1 MGTALAKRGARVGR
15 EKCLHIHT
23 DSLQSDRLVETK
35 RLCWNAASGTAAG
48 QWPADYRH
56 ECRPGVPGEGCRGVN
71 PMHGMCPV
79 QKA

>member
-1 MGTALAKRGARVGR
+1 MPLRARPPGSGPLITVM
-15 EKCLHIHT
+15 
-23 DSLQSDRLVETK
+23 
-35 RLCWNAASGTAAG
+35 NAA
-48 QWPADYRH
+48 H